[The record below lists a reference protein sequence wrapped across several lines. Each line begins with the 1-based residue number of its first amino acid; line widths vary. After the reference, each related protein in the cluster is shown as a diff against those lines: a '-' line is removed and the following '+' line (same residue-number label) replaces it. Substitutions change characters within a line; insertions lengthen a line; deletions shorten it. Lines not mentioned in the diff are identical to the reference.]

1 VRGGRLSRPART
13 VSFASPDSQTGG
25 RQAAF
30 LMGTKMKYNLLGK
43 LSRKQ
48 CAQLVVVVLCAG
60 LVKFYYST
68 ASVNELRW
76 ILAPTK
82 VLVEFVTGKSFAFEA
97 YTGYMS
103 SDHTFVIAASCAGV
117 NFLITAFLM
126 LSLRKIWRER
136 AKESS
141 WSFIANTAAIAYLV
155 TLIANTARISLA
167 VVLLKRPLDIGLNPD
182 QLHRFEG
189 VFVYFAVLLLLF
201 LITERLSD
209 RVGGKPRLS
218 YEGLPKRFRLFRR
231 SLFPVLVY
239 YAVTLGVPIAN
250 GAYKQGSNF
259 TEHAVFVLVVP
270 LLLLLP
276 VMMFSLLKRAQR
288 AKHA

>member
-1 VRGGRLSRPART
+1 
-13 VSFASPDSQTGG
+13 
-25 RQAAF
+25 
-30 LMGTKMKYNLLGK
+30 MKYNLTWK
-43 LSRKQ
+43 LSGKR
-48 CAQLVVVVLCAG
+48 CAQLVVVLLCAG

-82 VLVEFVTGKSFAFEA
+82 VLVESITGKSFAFES

-136 AKESS
+136 AKERS

-167 VVLLKRPLDIGLNPD
+167 VLLLRRPLQIGLSPD

-201 LITERLSD
+201 LVSERLSD
-209 RVGGKPRLS
+209 RMGDKSLLRC
-218 YEGLPKRFRLFRR
+218 EGLPNRFRLFRR
-231 SLFPVLVY
+231 SLFPLLVY
-239 YAVTLGVPIAN
+239 YAMTLGIPLAN

-259 TEHAVFVLVVP
+259 TEHAVFVLVIP
-270 LLLLLP
+270 LLLMLP
-276 VMMFSLLKRAQR
+276 VVALQSCQSVRGRRQRQSAIADGSLKPSA
-288 AKHA
+288 